1 MPMLMSVRMRRW
13 KEEMGRRSR
22 RAPALTFK
30 SDSLF
35 PREGGQ
41 GTIFFESVG
50 LRGEEKVFAAAGG
63 GRVQFQDA
71 GNEGVGFGG
80 KIGGGDNLRD
90 QADFESLL
98 GRKRFAEKYKR
109 KGEARQ
115 CVFAEVRHDRGGSEA
130 MAHFWKTEGG
140 GVCYQRE
147 VGDDGEAHA
156 EGEGVALDFGYGD

>member
-1 MPMLMSVRMRRW
+1 
-13 KEEMGRRSR
+13 
-22 RAPALTFK
+22 LTLK

-35 PREGGQ
+35 PRKGGHGACGEGFDGQ
-41 GTIFFESVG
+41 GAIFFESVG

-63 GRVQFQDA
+63 GSVQFQDA
-71 GNEGVGFGG
+71 GDEGVGFGG
-80 KIGGGDNLRD
+80 KIGGGNDLRD

-98 GRKRFAEKYKR
+98 GRKWLAEKYER

-115 CVFAEVRHDRGGSEA
+115 GVFAEVRHDRGGSEA